1 MKLTKSVKHHVS
13 MGNYEWVEFGA
24 EVTLDTDEPGFGFT
38 PEELHA
44 FVDEQLDIA
53 LSEELKQAH
62 ALTDEDKSYVH
73 IHPAN
78 ATPRKAKR

>member
-24 EVTLDTDEPGFGFT
+24 EVTLDSQELKMSYDEIHAVADDQLVIALA
-38 PEELHA
+38 EEL
-44 FVDEQLDIA
+44 QR
-53 LSEELKQAH
+53 AH
-62 ALTDEDKSYVH
+62 ALTDEDKSYIH

-78 ATPRKAKR
+78 ASPRKARR